1 VHSAEDAVT
10 ALRAGDSVLVD
21 VADAGDQ
28 VFLNTASTGIY
39 VDLVRTRESL
49 ENRLGKWPAVLVAL
63 ARVLR
68 TSRPIDLVVDGRPQ
82 RTWLLFA
89 GNGQYE
95 PAGAA
100 PSYRPDL
107 ADGLLDIRVVDGQQP
122 LARTRLIVAVLL
134 GTLSRSRV
142 YRTWTASS
150 LRVAAADGGEVLLSV
165 DGEAVETEPSFIVR
179 KRPARLLV
187 YRPDGA

>member
-1 VHSAEDAVT
+1 VRTADDAVA

-39 VDLVRTRESL
+39 VDLVRTRQSL
-49 ENRLGKWPAVLVAL
+49 EARLGKWPAVLVAL
-63 ARVLR
+63 VRVLR
-68 TSRPIDLVVDGRPQ
+68 TSAPIGLVVDGRPQ
-82 RTWLLFA
+82 RVWLLFA

-95 PAGAA
+95 PEGAA

-107 ADGLLDIRVVDGQQP
+107 ADGQLDIRVVDGQQP
-122 LARTRLIVAVLL
+122 LARTRLIAAVLL

-142 YRTWTASS
+142 YRTWTARE
-150 LRVAAADGGEVLLSV
+150 LRIAAADGGEVLLSV
-165 DGEAVETEPSFIVR
+165 DGEAVETEPALTIR